1 MTKTINILGDTQRE
15 QWHSIVNMLKPF
27 ISSTAAY
34 PILDEIHRY
43 IDFAEDKFDEIR
55 KEQENGSNDSSER

>member
-15 QWHSIVNMLKPF
+15 QWHTVVNMLKPF
-27 ISSTAAY
+27 IDNTAAY

-55 KEQENGSNDSSER
+55 KEQENGIDATSER